1 LRAHPER
8 VAHGPYTIPIPISRA
23 FDARMF
29 GLFHLHFLRYRQR
42 YKNDD
47 NLGRSLAR
55 FADIDNTEAC
65 LDGLYALFSF
75 HRQNPASWYYLVT
88 CFRHF
93 RRHPPHLRRRL
104 ALILSLLPGHMD
116 IWWHMDN
123 VIDDAIEQQALSLVE
138 RRFGAEEVAMLL
150 EIIEEGGFERG
161 TIGQAV
167 HAIIDVVPDKNR
179 ILEGLAF
186 DPAMSEDARYWALL
200 LLVFHRQFAA
210 RSWCVQIIDR
220 YMARF
225 PADENE
231 DVLAS
236 LRQSMVEG
244 DTLDLY

>member
-1 LRAHPER
+1 MGYMPSSPSTARIRRA
-8 VAHGPYTIPIPISRA
+8 GTIS
-23 FDARMF
+23 
-29 GLFHLHFLRYRQR
+29 
-42 YKNDD
+42 
-47 NLGRSLAR
+47 S
-55 FADIDNTEAC
+55 
-65 LDGLYALFSF
+65 
-75 HRQNPASWYYLVT
+75 PASVISADTLRT
-88 CFRHF
+88 CGDGSHSSS
-93 RRHPPHLRRRL
+93 
-104 ALILSLLPGHMD
+104 SLLPGHMD